1 MRWSVGKRRC
11 QKRVLAISCQR
22 TGLRCS
28 GASNITSRLALDS
41 TLAVEAVCHSRHRGK
56 RLSSK
61 RGRHLPALPE
71 SAAGTPSG
79 PPSGPSES
87 DTHTHTHART
97 HARARA
103 HTHTRRRCVAPAGG
117 LVDFWGTAGWCGLR
131 HPHRAG
137 PAAAAGCG
145 AGGSGNR
152 WPRARRW
159 TQSRGVVEGRGCGSG
174 GGWGKGAR
182 QRRGRGGGRRASPG
196 RGSGGAG
203 VRRSAVKLSS
213 SLKGGGEGG

>member
-1 MRWSVGKRRC
+1 MSRLSAPNSSSSGRWDSSQPQWPGQHTAQQTPKDKSRMRWSVGKRRC

-159 TQSRGVVEGRGCGSG
+159 TQSRGVVEGRGCG
-174 GGWGKGAR
+174 
-182 QRRGRGGGRRASPG
+182 
-196 RGSGGAG
+196 
-203 VRRSAVKLSS
+203 AVLSNCQV
-213 SLKGGGEGG
+213 L